1 MRKVRTMTP
10 VYKDPDEF
18 IRLYDIETDQLL
30 DSYTDLTNL
39 EQQED
44 ALWDVLR
51 REVDKEIL
59 LEIININNSMVIN
72 TPINKE

>member
-1 MRKVRTMTP
+1 MRKVRTMKHT
-10 VYKDPDEF
+10 YKDPDEF

-30 DSYTDLTNL
+30 YSYTDLTNL

-44 ALWDVLR
+44 ALWEVLR

-72 TPINKE
+72 TQINEK